1 MYNTKEMDMI
11 FSQNIKHCSLVD
23 KADVKCVYVGKYRFQ
38 CTRAICAVEKKR
50 KRKNNDKKEKR
61 KKNREKGAKRKRERG
76 ENRERRNFGTR
87 NWRQSVGWLNR
98 GVEGREPLYAH
109 EEEGPGAPSP
119 HTTLLHG
126 TSEFS
131 SAFVLSPFFSFFF
144 FFFSALLLFS
154 ILSIFFP
161 LAVGVLLRTSAMVYA
176 LLSDNVKTQQ
186 PM

>member
-1 MYNTKEMDMI
+1 MRLCRRIQIPMRSMRLRKREN
-11 FSQNIKHCSLVD
+11 
-23 KADVKCVYVGKYRFQ
+23 VK
-38 CTRAICAVEKKR
+38 TTIKR
-50 KRKNNDKKEKR
+50 KREKRIEKKEP
-61 KKNREKGAKRKRERG
+61 NEREKERG

-144 FFFSALLLFS
+144 FFFSALLLFP

-176 LLSDNVKTQQ
+176 LLSGNVKMQQ

>member
-1 MYNTKEMDMI
+1 MQNAFVSANTD
-11 FSQNIKHCSLVD
+11 SNALVRSMRLR
-23 KADVKCVYVGKYRFQ
+23 KRENVK
-38 CTRAICAVEKKR
+38 TTIKR
-50 KRKNNDKKEKR
+50 KRE
-61 KKNREKGAKRKRERG
+61 KKNREKGAKRERERG

-131 SAFVLSPFFSFFF
+131 SAFVSLS
-144 FFFSALLLFS
+144 LL
-154 ILSIFFP
+154 
-161 LAVGVLLRTSAMVYA
+161 
-176 LLSDNVKTQQ
+176 
-186 PM
+186 